1 MVSFFL
7 KLCIFT
13 KWPNASKWFC
23 TEGFPVIFHDRL
35 WLCSN
40 PWPYI
45 LELGSHV
52 FRLPASNTG
61 TLDLTLSNSPARIW
75 SVCPCGT
82 HSFRLLNPEVWLKVE
97 RPYGLSGKFA
107 HWRSLRERTKLPS
120 KNGTR
125 TWHLKDST
133 NQLSEKS
140 VPKPLPPLFYSLSLV
155 YWSSILYHNL
165 KVLSATA
172 SLLTSG
178 KKENIVIS
186 PSRLNLGVRAG

>member
-140 VPKPLPPLFYSLSLV
+140 VPKPLPPLFR
-155 YWSSILYHNL
+155 L
-165 KVLSATA
+165 KIEPRHDTLKTQ
-172 SLLTSG
+172 LTSWV
-178 KKENIVIS
+178 KNLSQS
-186 PSRLNLGVRAG
+186 PYLPSFILSVLFIDLLFYIII